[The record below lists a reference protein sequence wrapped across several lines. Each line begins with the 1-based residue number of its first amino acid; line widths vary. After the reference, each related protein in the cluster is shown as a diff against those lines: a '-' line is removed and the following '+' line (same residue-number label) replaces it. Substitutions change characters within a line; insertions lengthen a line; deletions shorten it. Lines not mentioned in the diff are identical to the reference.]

1 MRSSSIRLAR
11 MNRVSLAL
19 VSLALASMAS
29 AASAQDGQRKPKVI
43 ELEDIVIESEV
54 QKPTAFY
61 ILNRSNL
68 GYEVMDLRTSFL
80 DEIVRSAQR
89 DPF

>member
-1 MRSSSIRLAR
+1 MWSSSIDARRARAGLAF
-11 MNRVSLAL
+11 SL
-19 VSLALASMAS
+19 SLPL
-29 AASAQDGQRKPKVI
+29 AASAQDRQPKVVQ
-43 ELEDIVIESEV
+43 LEDIVIESEV

-61 ILNRSNL
+61 ILNRSSL
-68 GYEVMDLRTSFL
+68 GYEIMDLRTSFI

>member
-1 MRSSSIRLAR
+1 MWSSSIRMAGMIRRCAL
-11 MNRVSLAL
+11 SIFLAL
-19 VSLALASMAS
+19 VLPVG
-29 AASAQDGQRKPKVI
+29 AASANDGEHRPKVI

-61 ILNRSNL
+61 ILNRSSL
-68 GYEVMDLRTSFL
+68 GYEVMDLRTTFL
-80 DEIVRSAQR
+80 DEIVRGAQR

>member
-1 MRSSSIRLAR
+1 MSSSSTKLWT
-11 MNRVSLAL
+11 MLRVCLFAFAL
-19 VSLALASMAS
+19 VAFAP
-29 AASAQDGQRKPKVI
+29 AAEAQDRQPKVI

-89 DPF
+89 EPF

>member
-1 MRSSSIRLAR
+1 MWSSSTDGRSAFLT
-11 MNRVSLAL
+11 L
-19 VSLALASMAS
+19 VLVFVFVFAQG
-29 AASAQDGQRKPKVI
+29 ASAQDRERQPKVV

-61 ILNRSNL
+61 ILNRSSL
-68 GYEVMDLRTSFL
+68 GYEIMDLRTSFL

>member
-1 MRSSSIRLAR
+1 METMTRR
-11 MNRVSLAL
+11 SLAL
-19 VSLALASMAS
+19 IVLALLGTAQ
-29 AASAQDGQRKPKVI
+29 AALANDREPRPKVI
-43 ELEDIVIESEV
+43 ELDDIVIESEV

-68 GYEVMDLRTSFL
+68 GYEVTDLRTSFL
-80 DEIVRSAQR
+80 DEIVRSAQQ

>member
-1 MRSSSIRLAR
+1 MKSMTRTRLATLF
-11 MNRVSLAL
+11 LAL
-19 VSLALASMAS
+19 LGTSQ
-29 AASAQDGQRKPKVI
+29 AASANDRDPRSKVI
-43 ELEDIVIESEV
+43 ELDDIVIESEV

-68 GYEVMDLRTSFL
+68 GYEVTDLRTSFL
-80 DEIVRSAQR
+80 DEIVKSAHQ